1 MEVKKTKRLHNS
13 NLNYQKERKKE
24 RKKTTHNIHFRCS
37 ATTQDIRVHNK
48 KPGVYNAKKPNNQQK
63 FMLTLTL
70 KSK

>member
-1 MEVKKTKRLHNS
+1 MEVKKTKSLHNS
-13 NLNYQKERKKE
+13 NLNYQKERKKTAH
-24 RKKTTHNIHFRCS
+24 KIHFRCS
-37 ATTQDIRVHNK
+37 ATTQDIRGHNK